1 MPMRVFRT
9 LMKSFVARRL
19 TLFMDKL
26 DGTELRNGGT
36 RIKKRIESIPSVMK
50 TGSLARGLRGFNI

>member
-1 MPMRVFRT
+1 
-9 LMKSFVARRL
+9 MKSFVARRL

-36 RIKKRIESIPSVMK
+36 RIKKRIE
-50 TGSLARGLRGFNI
+50 N

>member
-1 MPMRVFRT
+1 
-9 LMKSFVARRL
+9 MKSFVARRL